1 MCPHTSRVLT
11 MALGLV
17 PHILGLIP
25 RPMCPHASH
34 VHVVN
39 SQSQVVFIVKL
50 ENELQVLS
58 LMEDSRLSVCV
69 LLA

>member
-1 MCPHTSRVLT
+1 

-17 PHILGLIP
+17 PHILDGPRPMCPQTSRVLTLALGLLPHILGLVP

-39 SQSQVVFIVKL
+39 T
-50 ENELQVLS
+50 
-58 LMEDSRLSVCV
+58 
-69 LLA
+69 